1 MGRFKM
7 PKNASEILQLVEDAN
22 HVHDEK
28 VKLELLVNGMLEGG
42 KTSSSKA
49 SKSPYAR
56 PLVDK
61 KSPSAPNPW
70 SSAMSVDAVSKHAA
84 SKPAKPSAK
93 PTTKAATQATTDSDD
108 DSDGEPLQM
117 KPKPGEK
124 GAVVKKKKVPKEE
137 KTFKKMTAYNVFVGH
152 ESNRLREICKEKGT
166 PIVTPED
173 KKEMMSK
180 VGELWKAC
188 DAENRVKWQLLA
200 DERNAAKLAARE
212 LGKGVQAPAAANG
225 GAASSGNG
233 DKASEAEG
241 SDDE

>member
-42 KTSSSKA
+42 TTSSKT

-56 PLVDK
+56 PSMNK
-61 KSPSAPNPW
+61 KSPSAPSSW
-70 SSAMSVDAVSKHAA
+70 SSAMSVDAVSKKAA

-93 PTTKAATQATTDSDD
+93 PVARAATQPTDSDD
-108 DSDGEPLQM
+108 DSDNEPLQL
-117 KPKPGEK
+117 KPKPGDK
-124 GAVVKKKKVPKEE
+124 GAVAKKKKVPKEE
-137 KTFKKMTAYNVFVGH
+137 KKFKGMTAYNVFVGH
-152 ESNRLREICKEKGT
+152 ESNRLREICKEKGS
-166 PIVTPED
+166 PIVTPGD

-180 VGELWKAC
+180 VGELWKAL
-188 DAENRVKWQLLA
+188 DAEKRVKWQTLA
-200 DERNAAKLAARE
+200 DERNVAKLAARE
-212 LGKGVQAPAAANG
+212 LGKMLQAPAAANG
-225 GAASSGNG
+225 GAATSGDG
-233 DKASEAEG
+233 AKVSEVEG

>member
-1 MGRFKM
+1 M

-42 KTSSSKA
+42 KTSSSKV

-56 PLVDK
+56 PPVDK

-93 PTTKAATQATTDSDD
+93 PTTKAATQATDSDD

-117 KPKPGEK
+117 KPKPGDK
-124 GAVVKKKKVPKEE
+124 GAVAKKKKVPKEE
-137 KTFKKMTAYNVFVGH
+137 KKFKGMTAYNVFVGH

-166 PIVTPED
+166 PITSPED

-180 VGELWKAC
+180 VGELWKAL
-188 DAENRVKWQLLA
+188 DAEKRVKWQTIA

-225 GAASSGNG
+225 GAASSGDG
-233 DKASEAEG
+233 AKVSEAEG